1 MLQEK
6 MAQALNE
13 LMDLAVS
20 LKDHATQIFLEWYIT
35 EQVEEEEN
43 DNDIIAQLQLI
54 GDNPQALLMLDR
66 ELAARATTVP
76 TDFSK
81 GVSAG

>member
-1 MLQEK
+1 M
-6 MAQALNE
+6 E
-13 LMDLAVS
+13 LAIAE
-20 LKDHATQIFLEWYIT
+20 KDHASQIFLEWYVT

-43 DNDIIAQLQLI
+43 DNDIIAQLKFI
-54 GDNPQALLMLDR
+54 KDNPQGLMMLDR

-81 GVSAG
+81 GVEAAMAAAGG